1 MDSLPAAPQGAAPT
15 VPALPRVLG
24 GGTEPPG
31 PPGGPESSGYSFPGW
46 DVGREGAD
54 KHHK

>member
-15 VPALPRVLG
+15 VPALPHVLG
-24 GGTEPPG
+24 GSTEPPG

-46 DVGREGAD
+46 NVGREGAD